1 MDSPDRWVASIQSFL
16 PDCGNLFSLQ
26 EFYFHASYRYQKHIE
41 FCRPILNS
49 IRSAAETINL
59 DDAVHRMGQ
68 FDAALAEGQ
77 ICADLFLKDE
87 VRKKILD
94 AYGALA
100 EVLPV
105 TFQFGEESRKRED
118 IIIHSL
124 LQQIPGVEKGLSRS
138 TAAALD
144 RCTCCLRPIRR
155 I

>member
-1 MDSPDRWVASIQSFL
+1 M
-16 PDCGNLFSLQ
+16 
-26 EFYFHASYRYQKHIE
+26 E
-41 FCRPILNS
+41 
-49 IRSAAETINL
+49 
-59 DDAVHRMGQ
+59 Q

-77 ICADLFLKDE
+77 SGADLFLKDE

-100 EVLPV
+100 EVLPE

-124 LQQIPGVEKGLSRS
+124 LQQIPGVGRMTFEKLSRS
-138 TAAALD
+138 GLGSLK
-144 RCTCCLRPIRR
+144 CCFRQIRR